1 MRRSI
6 PVSPRRRL
14 AALGLTALLAVLAA
28 GCARVRSY
36 LPFLA
41 GPGGPYD
48 LVIAGGTVVDGTGSP
63 GYRADVAVVGDRI
76 VRITERSLARA
87 QADRVVDATGLVVA
101 PGFIDARTRL
111 DGLLRLPDAESQV
124 RQGVTTALGGA
135 DGFSP
140 TPLFIHLDSLERA
153 GVGMNVAFLAGH
165 NTIRQRVMGLE
176 DRHPRPDE
184 LEAMRRLVAEAMRDG
199 AWGVSTGLEHAPG
212 AFAGTTEIVA
222 LAEVASDSGGIYT
235 SRLRGAGPGPL
246 EGVAEALEIGRRA
259 VIPVVFGRGAV
270 GEPGPAAVEATA
282 MVDSAR
288 SAGERAWLDAHPYTA
303 SYTDI
308 AALVPAWAREGGDE
322 AFLRRTRD
330 IAYRD
335 SIVEGIIDNVES
347 DRAPDDLRRIRLAEV
362 PWMPELEGKTLYDWA
377 RMKALDPVPEAG
389 AELVIEA
396 IRRGGARAIVEAMSG
411 EDVARILGYPHT
423 VVASDGRLTRPGAG
437 HSHPGWYGTFPRVL
451 GSVVREDGVL
461 TLPEAVRRMTSLP
474 ARVIGFRDRGVL
486 KAGMYADIVVFD
498 PATVEDRA
506 SFEDPHRYPAGI
518 PWVIVNGTPVVA
530 DGTFVG
536 GRPGWVLR
544 RPPGWSLAD
553 RRAWEARR
561 RSEGDADPQ

>member
-1 MRRSI
+1 
-6 PVSPRRRL
+6 V
-14 AALGLTALLAVLAA
+14 LGLAGLLAVLAA
-28 GCARVRSY
+28 GCAQLRSY

-48 LVIAGGTVVDGTGSP
+48 LVITGGTVVDGTGSP

-76 VRITERSLARA
+76 VRITERSLAGA

-101 PGFIDARTRL
+101 PGFIDVRVRL
-111 DGLLRLPDAESQV
+111 DSLLRLPDAESLV
-124 RQGVTTALGGA
+124 RQGVTTALGGS

-140 TPLFIHLDSLERA
+140 MPLFIHLDSLERA

-165 NTIRQRVMGLE
+165 NTIRERVMGLE
-176 DRHPRPDE
+176 DRRPRRDE
-184 LEAMRRLVAEAMRDG
+184 LGAMRRLVAEAMRDG
-199 AWGVSTGLEHAPG
+199 ARGLSTGLEYLPG

-222 LAEVASDSGGIYT
+222 LAEVASDSGGIHT
-235 SRLRGAGPGPL
+235 SRLRGEGPGPL
-246 EGVAEALEIGRRA
+246 GGVAEALEIGRRA
-259 VIPVVFGRGAV
+259 VIPVLVGRGPV
-270 GEPGPAAVEATA
+270 GEPGPAAVEATLA

-288 SAGERAWLDAHPYTA
+288 SAGERAWLDAHPYPA

-308 AALVPAWAREGGDE
+308 SVLVPAWAREGSEE
-322 AFLRRTRD
+322 AFLRRVRD
-330 IAYRD
+330 MAYRD
-335 SIVEGIIDNVES
+335 SIVEGIIDNMES
-347 DRAPDDLRRIRLAEV
+347 GGASGDLRRIRLAEV
-362 PWMPELEGKTLYDWA
+362 PWMPGLEGKTLHDWA

-396 IRRGGARAIVEAMSG
+396 IRRGGARAIVEVLSG
-411 EDVARILGYPHT
+411 EDVARILAYPHT
-423 VVASDGRLTRPGAG
+423 MVASGGRLTRPGRG
-437 HSHPGWYGTFPRVL
+437 HPHPGWYGTFPRVL
-451 GSVVREDGVL
+451 GTYVREDSVL

-486 KAGMYADIVVFD
+486 AVGKVADIVVFD
-498 PATVEDRA
+498 PATVADRA
-506 SFEDPHRYPAGI
+506 SFEDPHHYPAGI

-530 DGTFVG
+530 DGEIVG
-536 GRPGWVLR
+536 GRPGRVLR

-561 RSEGDADPQ
+561 